1 MSKSGKADLYKSF
14 VEACKNAHPMLAKA
28 SVFHKAQVAWN
39 EMKHDPEMVKQKIH
53 EWKAMAA
60 KHHSNKLTMWTGFFK
75 SPKTCKYIIYTDLDL
90 DLAILV

>member
-1 MSKSGKADLYKSF
+1 MSKSGKAELYKSF

-53 EWKAMAA
+53 EWKAKAA
-60 KHHSNKLTMWTGFFK
+60 KHHSNKLTVWAGFFK
-75 SPKTCKYIIYTDLDL
+75 SPKTCKYIY
-90 DLAILV
+90 